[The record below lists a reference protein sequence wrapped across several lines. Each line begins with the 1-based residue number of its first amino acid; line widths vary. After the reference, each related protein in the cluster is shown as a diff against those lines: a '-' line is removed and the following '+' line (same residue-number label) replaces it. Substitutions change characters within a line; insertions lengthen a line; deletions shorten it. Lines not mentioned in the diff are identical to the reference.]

1 MAACNDISEP
11 EKYIADTRSTSLDTC
26 QTIPQNISGGALEG
40 VSYQFINK

>member
-11 EKYIADTRSTSLDTC
+11 EKHITGTRSTSLDTC

-40 VSYQFINK
+40 VSNQFINK